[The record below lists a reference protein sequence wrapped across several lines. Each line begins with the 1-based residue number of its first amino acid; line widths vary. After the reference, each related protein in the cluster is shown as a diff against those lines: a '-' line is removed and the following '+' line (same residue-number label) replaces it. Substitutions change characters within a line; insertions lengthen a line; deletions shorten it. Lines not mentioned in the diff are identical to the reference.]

1 MLADSH
7 PIIGEFKKQ
16 LRRRLRKRHETIRFN
31 DRSKF
36 SLFILIG
43 SFLRQLNRTFNIG
56 LTFFPWLRSR
66 AFDARGFP

>member
-7 PIIGEFKKQ
+7 PIIEA
-16 LRRRLRKRHETIRFN
+16 TN
-31 DRSKF
+31 DRLKF

-56 LTFFPWLRSR
+56 LTFFP
-66 AFDARGFP
+66 